1 MSKGDSRMGSPFSGL
16 LRLCDLYQIHIS
28 LFCQPKGQR
37 PLFEYLS
44 FKPVKNPVIK
54 KLIFYLHEKGHEVGF
69 NQGQWPNKP
78 ETLLI
83 DLNAQ
88 QSFDVPIE
96 IKENIRIKDCKND
109 EEYG

>member
-1 MSKGDSRMGSPFSGL
+1 MNFIKYLFLFS
-16 LRLCDLYQIHIS
+16 
-28 LFCQPKGQR
+28 QPKGQR
-37 PLFEYLS
+37 PLFEFLS

-83 DLNAQ
+83 DFNAQ
-88 QSFDVPIE
+88 KSFDVPIE
-96 IKENIRIKDCKND
+96 IMKTLESKTAKMMKNMI
-109 EEYG
+109 